1 MASEEVLYVEGGQ
14 ALRGEVVVQGSKNA
28 ALPMI
33 AASLLATEGQTVLH
47 RVPPVKDVL
56 VALQVLRE
64 LGARVEYDVERG
76 VAVIDASGDI
86 SHRLPEDLS
95 SRFRASV
102 LFVGPLLSRFR
113 RAWIREV
120 GGCTIGSRP
129 TDYHYRG
136 FARLGAEVQGIAG
149 GGFDVVAER
158 LAGSYMYCDL
168 PSHTGVENLVMAA
181 SLAEGESVIENA
193 ASDPEI
199 VDFVHL
205 LQKMGAEVEGA
216 GTRTVR
222 IRGVKKLRGAEHEVM
237 YDRLDAG
244 MLMMAG
250 AITGG
255 DIRLQGV
262 ELDHLGIFTA
272 KLQQMGVHTTQDG
285 DWLRVQGP
293 QTLSPINVVT
303 TFYPGFP
310 TDLQPCIMALACVA
324 KGDSYVRETVFENRL
339 GHIKNLRAFGAQ
351 LSPEKDNLVIV
362 HGPARLKG
370 AQVRAL
376 DIRAG
381 AACVLAGLAAEGR
394 TSIHNLYQLDR
405 GHAYLEDR
413 LRSLG
418 AKLERL

>member
-1 MASEEVLYVEGGQ
+1 MASEEVLYIEGGQ
-14 ALRGEVVVQGSKNA
+14 SLRGEAVVQGSKNA

-33 AASLLATEGQTVLH
+33 AASLLATEGQTVLR
-47 RVPPVKDVL
+47 RVPPVKDVI

-64 LGARVEYDVERG
+64 LGARVEYDAEDG
-76 VAVIDASGDI
+76 VAVIDATGDI

-136 FARLGAEVQGIAG
+136 FARLGAEVQGITG
-149 GGFDVVAER
+149 GGFDVIAER

-181 SLAEGESVIENA
+181 SLAEGESIIENA

-205 LQKMGAEVEGA
+205 LQKMGADVEGA

-222 IRGVKKLRGAEHEVM
+222 IRGVEKLRGAEHEVM

-272 KLQQMGVHTTQDG
+272 KLQQMGVQTVQD
-285 DWLRVQGP
+285 
-293 QTLSPINVVT
+293 
-303 TFYPGFP
+303 
-310 TDLQPCIMALACVA
+310 
-324 KGDSYVRETVFENRL
+324 
-339 GHIKNLRAFGAQ
+339 
-351 LSPEKDNLVIV
+351 
-362 HGPARLKG
+362 
-370 AQVRAL
+370 
-376 DIRAG
+376 
-381 AACVLAGLAAEGR
+381 
-394 TSIHNLYQLDR
+394 
-405 GHAYLEDR
+405 
-413 LRSLG
+413 
-418 AKLERL
+418 